1 MAGSRIKGI
10 TVEIDGNVT
19 PLQEALKSV
28 DKSLKD
34 TQTSLKDVN
43 KLLKLDPKNTE
54 LLKQK
59 QEQLGKAVQLS
70 EKRVQQLEEAQKQ
83 MGERTEENAKQYDA
97 LERELIDAKNQTKQY
112 QEELKK
118 TAGEANG
125 LTQALKNVSDKAG
138 VVSEKTK
145 GLSTLA
151 GGLGI
156 AMLGNAYASAQ
167 AADELNTLSRNLGI
181 SVEELQK
188 MQYASDLVD
197 VSMDQMAGSMEK
209 LTKQMGSNAA
219 VFETLGINIYNA
231 DGSMRDATE
240 VWYESLEAL
249 SQVENE
255 TLRDQLA
262 MQLFGKSAMDLSG
275 IIDDGGAGLKAYGQ
289 EAEDLGLILSQD
301 DVDAAN
307 KFNDA
312 IDKLKATAGASFME
326 MGATLAEELTPAL
339 EKIVEIASQLFSWF
353 ASLDG
358 STQAFILTVL
368 GLVAAI
374 SPIAGIISTITGMA
388 AALNVAMLPM
398 IGTIGAIVVGVGAA
412 VAVGVALYK
421 NWETIK
427 KKAQELAK
435 SVKEKFEDIKKSISD
450 KISDAKEKVHD
461 AIEKIKGFFKFD
473 FKWPKLKMPHLKVS
487 GSANPLDWITQGVPK
502 FSVDWYAKAM
512 RNGMILNSP
521 TIFGMQNGRLLGG
534 GEAGSEVV
542 VGTNSL
548 MSMIRAASGESV
560 TINVYA
566 SDGMD
571 ERQLANEVQRVFV
584 NQMNSRR
591 AVFE

>member
-1 MAGSRIKGI
+1 MAGSRLKGI
-10 TVEIDGNVT
+10 TIEIDGNVT
-19 PLQEALKSV
+19 PLQKALKEV
-28 DKSLKD
+28 DSSLKD
-34 TQTSLKDVN
+34 TQSSLRDVN
-43 KLLKLDPKNTE
+43 KLLKLDPTNTE
-54 LLKQK
+54 LLRQK
-59 QEQLGKAVQLS
+59 HDLLGKAVKDTEDKLKKEKEALEQL
-70 EKRVQQLEEAQKQ
+70 KK
-83 MGERTEENAKQYDA
+83 GDDTEENRKAQDA
-97 LERELIDAKNQTKQY
+97 LQREIVQT
-112 QEELKK
+112 ESELKK
-118 TAGEANG
+118 
-125 LTQALKNVSDKAG
+125 LKKEYDQSTPSLQKFAAESKKVAENTKMVSAA
-138 VVSEKTK
+138 
-145 GLSTLA
+145 A
-151 GGLGI
+151 GGLGL
-156 AMLGNAYASAQ
+156 AMIGNAYKSAQ

-197 VSMDQMAGSMEK
+197 VSVDQMAGSMSK

-262 MQLFGKSAMDLSG
+262 MELFGKSAMDLSG

-326 MGATLAEELTPAL
+326 MGASLAEELTPAL
-339 EKIVEIASQLFSWF
+339 EKIVEIATQLFQWF
-353 ASLDG
+353 ANLDG

-398 IGTIGAIVVGVGAA
+398 IGTIGAIVVGIGAA
-412 VAVGVALYK
+412 VAAGVALYK
-421 NWETIK
+421 NWDTIK
-427 KKAQELAK
+427 KKASELWTTIQT
-435 SVKEKFEDIKKSISD
+435 KFEAIRKSITE
-450 KISDAKEKVHD
+450 KIEAAKEAVHT
-461 AIEKIKGFFKFD
+461 AIEKIKGFFSGAS
-473 FKWPKLKMPHLKVS
+473 FKWPKLKLPHLKVS

-512 RNGMILNSP
+512 KGGMILNSP
-521 TIFGMQNGRLLGG
+521 TIFGMQNGKLLGG

-548 MSMIRAASGESV
+548 MNMIRAASGENV
-560 TINVYA
+560 TINVYP
-566 SDGMD
+566 SQGMD
-571 ERQLANEVQRVFV
+571 ERQLANEIQRVLV

-591 AVFE
+591 VVFE

>member
-1 MAGSRIKGI
+1 MASGRIRGLTI
-10 TVEIDGNVT
+10 EIGGDT
-19 PLQEALKSV
+19 TKLTDSLKSI
-28 DKSLKD
+28 DKELANTQKDLKD
-34 TQTSLKDVN
+34 TN

-59 QEQLGKAVQLS
+59 QEQLGKAVKLS
-70 EKRVQQLEEAQKQ
+70 EKRVQELEEAQKQ
-83 MGERTEENAKQYDA
+83 MGERTEKNAKEYDA
-97 LERELIDAKNQTKQY
+97 LERELIDAKNKTKQY

-125 LTQALKNVSDKAG
+125 LTQALQNVSDKAG

-167 AADELNTLSRNLGI
+167 AADELNTLSRNLGV

-188 MQYASDLVD
+188 MQYASDLID
-197 VSMDQMAGSMEK
+197 VSMDQMTGSMEK
-209 LTKQMGSNAA
+209 LTKQMGSNSK
-219 VFETLGINIYNA
+219 VFEELGINIYNA
-231 DGSMRDATE
+231 DGSLRDATD

-249 SQVENE
+249 SQVENGTE
-255 TLRDQLA
+255 RDRLA
-262 MQLFGKSAMDLSG
+262 MELFGKSAMEMSG

-289 EAEDLGLILSQD
+289 EAEDMGLILSQD

-312 IDKLKATAGASFME
+312 IDKLKATAGASFLE

-339 EKIVEIASQLFSWF
+339 EKIVEIASQLFTWF

-374 SPIAGIISTITGMA
+374 SPIAGIISAITGMA

-398 IGTIGAIVVGVGAA
+398 IGTIGAIVVGIGAV
-412 VAVGVALYK
+412 VAAGVALYK
-421 NWETIK
+421 NWDTIK
-427 KKAQELAK
+427 KKASELWK
-435 SVKEKFEDIKKSISD
+435 NIQTTFENIRKSISE
-450 KISDAKEKVHD
+450 KIESAKQKVQEC
-461 AIEKIKGFFKFD
+461 IEKIKGFFKFD
-473 FKWPKLKMPHLKVS
+473 FKWPKLKMPHFSVK
-487 GSANPLDWITQGVPK
+487 GSANPLDWFSQGVPK
-502 FSVDWYAKAM
+502 ISVDWYAKAM

-548 MSMIRAASGESV
+548 MNMIRAASGENV
-560 TINVYA
+560 TINVYPSA
-566 SDGMD
+566 GMD
-571 ERQLANEVQRVFV
+571 ERRLANEVQRVLV

>member
-1 MAGSRIKGI
+1 MASGRIRGLTI
-10 TVEIDGNVT
+10 EIGGDT
-19 PLQEALKSV
+19 TKLTDSLKSI
-28 DKSLKD
+28 DKELANTQKDLKD
-34 TQTSLKDVN
+34 ID
-43 KLLKLDPKNTE
+43 KLLKLDPKNTD

-59 QEQLGKAVQLS
+59 QEQLGKAVKLS
-70 EKRVQQLEEAQKQ
+70 KERVQQLEEAQKQ

-97 LERELIDAKNQTKQY
+97 LERELIDAKNKTKQY

-125 LTQALKNVSDKAG
+125 LTQALQNVSDKAG

-167 AADELNTLSRNLGI
+167 AADELNTLSRNLGV

-188 MQYASDLVD
+188 MQYASDLID
-197 VSMDQMAGSMEK
+197 VSMDQMTGSMEK
-209 LTKQMGSNAA
+209 LTKQMGSNSK
-219 VFETLGINIYNA
+219 VFEELGINIYNA
-231 DGSMRDATE
+231 DGSLRDATD

-249 SQVENE
+249 SQVENGTE
-255 TLRDQLA
+255 RDRLA
-262 MQLFGKSAMDLSG
+262 MELFGKSAMDLSG
-275 IIDDGGAGLKAYGQ
+275 IIDDGGTGLKEYGQ
-289 EAEDLGLILSQD
+289 EAEDLGLILSKE

-312 IDKLKATAGASFME
+312 IDKLKATAGASFLE

-339 EKIVEIASQLFSWF
+339 EKIVEIASQLFTWF

-398 IGTIGAIVVGVGAA
+398 IGTIGGIVVGIGAA
-412 VAVGVALYK
+412 VAAGVALYK
-421 NWETIK
+421 NWDTIK
-427 KKAQELAK
+427 KKASELWK
-435 SVKEKFEDIKKSISD
+435 NIQTTFENIRKSITE
-450 KISDAKEKVHD
+450 KIEAAKEAVRK
-461 AIEKIKGFFKFD
+461 AIEKIKNLFD
-473 FKWPKLKMPHLKVS
+473 FKFSWPKLKMPHFSVS
-487 GSANPLDWITQGVPK
+487 GSANPLDWFSQGVPK
-502 FSVDWYAKAM
+502 ISVSWYAKAM
-512 RNGMILNSP
+512 RDGMILNSP

-548 MSMIRAASGESV
+548 MNMIRQASGESV
-560 TINVYA
+560 TINVYPSA
-566 SDGMD
+566 GMD

>member
-1 MAGSRIKGI
+1 MASGRIRGLTI
-10 TVEIDGNVT
+10 EIGGDT
-19 PLQEALKSV
+19 TKLTDSLKSI
-28 DKSLKD
+28 DKELANTQKDLKD
-34 TQTSLKDVN
+34 ID

-59 QEQLGKAVQLS
+59 QEQLGKAVKLS
-70 EKRVQQLEEAQKQ
+70 KERVQQLEEAQKQ

-97 LERELIDAKNQTKQY
+97 LERELIDAKNKTKQY

-125 LTQALKNVSDKAG
+125 LTQALQNVSDKAG

-188 MQYASDLVD
+188 MQYASDLID
-197 VSMDQMAGSMEK
+197 VSMDQMTGSMEK
-209 LTKQMGSNAA
+209 LTKQMGSNSK
-219 VFETLGINIYNA
+219 VFEELGINIYNA
-231 DGSMRDATE
+231 DGSLRDATD

-249 SQVENE
+249 SKVENGTE
-255 TLRDQLA
+255 RDRLA
-262 MQLFGKSAMDLSG
+262 MELFGKSAMDLSG
-275 IIDDGGAGLKAYGQ
+275 IIDDGGAGLKEYGK
-289 EAEDLGLILSQD
+289 EAEDLGLILSKE

-312 IDKLKATAGASFME
+312 IDKLKATAGASFLE

-339 EKIVEIASQLFSWF
+339 EKIVEIASQLFTWF

-398 IGTIGAIVVGVGAA
+398 IGTIGGIVVGIGAA
-412 VAVGVALYK
+412 VAAGVALYK
-421 NWETIK
+421 NWDTIK
-427 KKAQELAK
+427 KKASELWK
-435 SVKEKFEDIKKSISD
+435 NIQTTFENIRKSITE
-450 KISDAKEKVHD
+450 KIEAAKEAVRK
-461 AIEKIKGFFKFD
+461 AIEKIKNLFD
-473 FKWPKLKMPHLKVS
+473 FKFSWPKLKMPHFSVS
-487 GSANPLDWITQGVPK
+487 GSANPLDWFSQGVPK
-502 FSVDWYAKAM
+502 ISVSWYAKAM
-512 RNGMILNSP
+512 RDGMILNSP

-548 MSMIRAASGESV
+548 MNMIRQASGESV
-560 TINVYA
+560 TINVYPSA
-566 SDGMD
+566 GMD

>member
-19 PLQEALKSV
+19 PLQEALKDV

-34 TQTSLKDVN
+34 TQSSLKDVN

-59 QEQLGKAVQLS
+59 QEQLGKAVKLS
-70 EKRVQQLEEAQKQ
+70 EEKVKQLEEAQKQ

-156 AMLGNAYASAQ
+156 AMIGNAYASAQ

-209 LTKQMGSNAA
+209 LTKQMGSNSK
-219 VFETLGINIYNA
+219 VFEELGINIYNA
-231 DGSMRDATE
+231 DGSLRDATD

-249 SQVENE
+249 SQVENGTE
-255 TLRDQLA
+255 RDRLA
-262 MQLFGKSAMDLSG
+262 MELFGKSAMDLSG
-275 IIDDGGAGLKAYGQ
+275 IIDDGGAGLKEYGQ
-289 EAEDLGLILSQD
+289 EAEDMGLILSQD

-339 EKIVEIASQLFSWF
+339 EKIVEIATQIFQWF
-353 ASLDG
+353 ANLDG

-548 MSMIRAASGESV
+548 MSMIRQASGENV
-560 TINVYA
+560 TINVYP
-566 SDGMD
+566 SPGMD

-584 NQMNSRR
+584 NQMNSRK

>member
-1 MAGSRIKGI
+1 MAGSRLKGI
-10 TVEIDGNVT
+10 TIEIDGNVT
-19 PLQEALKSV
+19 PLQKALKEV
-28 DKSLKD
+28 DSSLKD
-34 TQTSLKDVN
+34 TQSSLKDVN
-43 KLLKLDPKNTE
+43 KLLKLDPTNTE
-54 LLKQK
+54 LLRQK
-59 QEQLGKAVQLS
+59 HDLLGKAVKDTEDKLKKEKEALEQLKS
-70 EKRVQQLEEAQKQ
+70 A
-83 MGERTEENAKQYDA
+83 GDTEENQKAQDALQREIIQTEQDLKKLHKEYDA
-97 LERELIDAKNQTKQY
+97 STP
-112 QEELKK
+112 
-118 TAGEANG
+118 
-125 LTQALKNVSDKAG
+125 ALQKFAAESDKVA
-138 VVSEKTK
+138 KATK
-145 GLSTLA
+145 GVSTVA
-151 GGLGI
+151 GGLGL
-156 AMLGNAYASAQ
+156 AMIGNAYKSAQ

-188 MQYASDLVD
+188 MQYASDLID
-197 VSMDQMAGSMEK
+197 VSMDQMTGSMEK
-209 LTKQMGSNAA
+209 LTKQMGSNSK
-219 VFETLGINIYNA
+219 VFEELGINIYNA
-231 DGSMRDATE
+231 DGSLRDATD

-249 SQVENE
+249 SQVENGTE
-255 TLRDQLA
+255 RDRLA
-262 MQLFGKSAMDLSG
+262 MELFGKSAMDLSG
-275 IIDDGGAGLKAYGQ
+275 IIDDGGAGLKAYGD
-289 EAEDLGLILSQD
+289 EAEAMGLILSQD

-312 IDKLKATAGASFME
+312 IDKLKATAGASFLE

-339 EKIVEIASQLFSWF
+339 EKIVEIASQLFTWF

-412 VAVGVALYK
+412 VAIGVALYK

-427 KKAQELAK
+427 KKAGELAK

-548 MSMIRAASGESV
+548 MNMIRAASGENV
-560 TINVYA
+560 TINVYP
-566 SDGMD
+566 SQGMD
-571 ERQLANEVQRVFV
+571 ERQLANEVQRVLV

-591 AVFE
+591 VVFE

>member
-1 MAGSRIKGI
+1 MASGRIRGLTI
-10 TVEIDGNVT
+10 EIGGDT
-19 PLQEALKSV
+19 TKLTDSLKSI
-28 DKSLKD
+28 DKELANTQKDLKD
-34 TQTSLKDVN
+34 TN

-59 QEQLGKAVQLS
+59 QEQLGKAVKLS
-70 EKRVQQLEEAQKQ
+70 KERIKQLEEAQKQ

-112 QEELKK
+112 QKELKQ

-125 LTQALKNVSDKAG
+125 LTQALQNVSDKAG

-167 AADELNTLSRNLGI
+167 AADELNTLSRNLGV

-188 MQYASDLVD
+188 MQYASDLID

-209 LTKQMGSNAA
+209 LTKQMGSNSK
-219 VFETLGINIYNA
+219 VFEELGINIYNA
-231 DGSMRDATE
+231 DGSLRDATD

-249 SQVENE
+249 SQVENGTE
-255 TLRDQLA
+255 RDRLA
-262 MQLFGKSAMDLSG
+262 MELFGKSAMDLSG
-275 IIDDGGAGLKAYGQ
+275 IIDDGGAGLKEYGQ
-289 EAEDLGLILSQD
+289 EAENMGLILSQD

-312 IDKLKATAGASFME
+312 IDKLKATAGASFLE

-339 EKIVEIASQLFSWF
+339 EKIVEIASQLFTWF

-412 VAVGVALYK
+412 VAAGVALYK
-421 NWETIK
+421 NWDTIK
-427 KKAQELAK
+427 KKASELWK
-435 SVKEKFEDIKKSISD
+435 NIQITFENIRKSISE
-450 KISDAKEKVHD
+450 KIEAAKEAVRK
-461 AIEKIKGFFKFD
+461 AIEKIKNLFD
-473 FKWPKLKMPHLKVS
+473 FKFSWPKLKMPHFSVS
-487 GSANPLDWITQGVPK
+487 GSANPLDWFSQGVPK
-502 FSVDWYAKAM
+502 ISVSWYAKAM
-512 RNGMILNSP
+512 KDGMILNSP

-548 MSMIRAASGESV
+548 MNMIRQASGDSV
-560 TINVYA
+560 TINVYP
-566 SDGMD
+566 SPGMD

>member
-1 MAGSRIKGI
+1 MASGRIRGLTI
-10 TVEIDGNVT
+10 EIGGDT
-19 PLQEALKSV
+19 TKLTDSLKSI
-28 DKSLKD
+28 DKELANTQKDLKD
-34 TQTSLKDVN
+34 TN

-59 QEQLGKAVQLS
+59 QEQLGKAVKLS
-70 EKRVQQLEEAQKQ
+70 EKRVQELEEAQKQ
-83 MGERTEENAKQYDA
+83 MGERTEKNAKEYDA
-97 LERELIDAKNQTKQY
+97 LERELIDAKNKTKQY

-125 LTQALKNVSDKAG
+125 LTQALQNVSDKAG

-167 AADELNTLSRNLGI
+167 AADELNTLSRNLGV

-188 MQYASDLVD
+188 MQYASDLID
-197 VSMDQMAGSMEK
+197 VSMDQMTGSMEK
-209 LTKQMGSNAA
+209 LTKQMGSNSK
-219 VFETLGINIYNA
+219 VFEELGINIYNA
-231 DGSMRDATE
+231 DGSLRDATD

-249 SQVENE
+249 SQVENGTE
-255 TLRDQLA
+255 RDRLA
-262 MQLFGKSAMDLSG
+262 MELFGKSAMEMSG

-289 EAEDLGLILSQD
+289 EAEDMGLILSQD

-312 IDKLKATAGASFME
+312 IDKLKATAGASFLE

-339 EKIVEIASQLFSWF
+339 EKIVEIASELFSWF
-353 ASLDG
+353 ANLDG

-398 IGTIGAIVVGVGAA
+398 IGTIGGIVVGVGAL

-421 NWETIK
+421 NWDTIK
-427 KKAQELAK
+427 QKAGELWK
-435 SVKEKFEDIKKSISD
+435 TLTDKFEAIRSSISE
-450 KISDAKEKVHD
+450 KIEAAKEKVHD
-461 AIEKIKGFFKFD
+461 AIEAIKGFFTFD

-534 GEAGSEVV
+534 GEAGSEVG

-548 MSMIRAASGESV
+548 MNMIRQASGESV
-560 TINVYA
+560 TINVYPSA
-566 SDGMD
+566 GMD
-571 ERQLANEVQRVFV
+571 ERQLAREVERVFV
-584 NQMNSRR
+584 NQMQSRK